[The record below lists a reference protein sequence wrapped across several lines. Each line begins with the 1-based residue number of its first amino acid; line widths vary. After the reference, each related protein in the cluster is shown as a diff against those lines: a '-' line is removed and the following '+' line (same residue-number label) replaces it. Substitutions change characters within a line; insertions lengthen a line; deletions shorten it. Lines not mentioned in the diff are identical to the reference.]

1 MKTTTNFISKG
12 LLRLPA
18 SVLLLTAALLPL
30 LTPQQATAQTEKPF
44 NANFITKFTSVIEGN
59 FLHVTVTGRGRSTYL
74 CKSTAFTDNQ
84 FVSLIDGSITATY
97 TLTGANGD
105 TLTLDFV
112 AQGTNVDGGATFS
125 GSYTIVGGSGRFVGA
140 TGSGFLT
147 GGALFLTSTDGIG
160 SFAVAGT
167 ISR

>member
-112 AQGTNVDGGATFS
+112 AQGPTWTAEPHSPEATS
-125 GSYTIVGGSGRFVGA
+125 LSAALVALLGRRAVASSREGRF
-140 TGSGFLT
+140 S
-147 GGALFLTSTDGIG
+147 
-160 SFAVAGT
+160 
-167 ISR
+167 